1 MRHAIYERM
10 VETIN
15 NHRMW
20 IGAEC
25 SNRLCPDLT
34 QLDGIIRTG
43 HYDAIVL
50 TAYRPDYGY
59 KVGQQWIIPESKLN
73 RSVRELKRE
82 DEAFANRFRTDTL
95 TLDDVERIIKQ
106 ATFGLVNL
114 NLDEYEY

>member
-1 MRHAIYERM
+1 
-10 VETIN
+10 
-15 NHRMW
+15 MW

-50 TAYRPDYGY
+50 PAYRPDYGY
-59 KVGQQWIIPESKLN
+59 KVGQQWIVPETKLN
-73 RSVRELKRE
+73 PSLRELKRE

-95 TLDDVERIIKQ
+95 TLDDIERIIKQ

>member
-10 VETIN
+10 VETIK
-15 NHRMW
+15 NHRMG

-59 KVGQQWIIPESKLN
+59 KVGQQWIVPESKLI
-73 RSVRELKRE
+73 RSVRELKEE
-82 DEAFANRFRTDTL
+82 DEEFDNRLRTDTL
-95 TLDDVERIIKQ
+95 TLDDIERIIKQ

>member
-1 MRHAIYERM
+1 
-10 VETIN
+10 
-15 NHRMW
+15 MW

-59 KVGQQWIIPESKLN
+59 IPESKLN

-95 TLDDVERIIKQ
+95 TLDDIERIIKQ